1 MEPARYS
8 YAAIVL
14 HWALAAI
21 LAFQIALGWQLE
33 VLTLTTGKFAAFQ
46 LHKSIGITILL
57 LSIARLAIRWWT
69 PRPAPHGDHPWA
81 KRMAGIVH
89 HGLYIFMIGGP
100 ITGWLLVSTSR
111 IPVPTMLY
119 GALPWPHI
127 PGFDGAIRSSVHEA
141 AESAHSILTWIGIAL
156 VLLHVAGALR
166 HQWLLRQPLIERML
180 PAAPMRFSLG
190 SGTLAYGLALALI
203 GAAFAYGGKMRF
215 YGDPTANAAPVDDV
229 AMPTPAT
236 SPKPVEPADHDAL
249 VVSSEARP
257 TVAAPEPASPPKWAI
272 VSGGHLGFTAMF
284 TGSPVV
290 GHFTRWDGT
299 IQFDPDAL
307 DKTDI
312 HITIDMA
319 SAGTAD
325 AIRDETLRGEAFFAT
340 TRHAAATFQS
350 TSVKPRGAGRYR
362 ATGIL
367 TLKGIDQPL
376 SLDFNLTI
384 KGKRAEV
391 NGHAAIDRTAFG
403 VGTGEWVD
411 TDRIAGHVAIDF
423 RFAAMRKD

>member
-1 MEPARYS
+1 MGPARYS
-8 YAAIVL
+8 HAAIVL

-33 VLTLTTGKFAAFQ
+33 TLTLTTGKFAAFQ

-57 LSIARLAIRWWT
+57 LSIARLAIRWWK
-69 PRPAPHGDHPWA
+69 PHPAPHADHPWA

-127 PGFDGAIRSSVHEA
+127 PGFDGAIRGSAHEA
-141 AESAHSILTWIGIAL
+141 AEAAHSALTWIGIAL

-180 PAAPMRFSLG
+180 PAAPIRLSPGG
-190 SGTLAYGLALALI
+190 SALAYGLALALI
-203 GAAFAYGGKMRF
+203 GTAFVYGGKMRF
-215 YGDPTANAAPVDDV
+215 YGDPAAKAAPAGAAV
-229 AMPTPAT
+229 MPPPPTP
-236 SPKPVEPADHDAL
+236 PKPAEPAANDAVKASSDASL
-249 VVSSEARP
+249 VVTEPEQSS
-257 TVAAPEPASPPKWAI
+257 PAKWTI
-272 VSGGHLGFTAMF
+272 VPGGHLGFTAMF

-290 GHFTRWDGT
+290 GRFTRWDGT
-299 IQFDPDAL
+299 IRFDPDAL

-312 HITIDMA
+312 RITIDMA
-319 SAGTAD
+319 SAATAD
-325 AIRDETLRGEAFFAT
+325 AMRDETLRGEAFLAT
-340 TRHAAATFQS
+340 ASHAAATFRS
-350 TSVKPRGAGRYR
+350 TSVKPRGSDRYR

-376 SLDFNLTI
+376 ALDFNLTI

-391 NGHAAIDRTAFG
+391 NGHTAIDRSAFG
-403 VGTGEWVD
+403 VGTGEWAD

-423 RFAAMRKD
+423 RFAATRQD